1 MLVSMA
7 TFEHLPI
14 RVGGLAEAVTS
25 LGEAL
30 SKVEEVMVF
39 MPAHGILREDR
50 AQTDFSFTPEKYCD
64 FRIFVGERIYP
75 VTVWQTERRGVRI
88 FLFSNE
94 IMEHPS
100 VYEPRAMF
108 IQKMVH
114 FTKAVPGLINIMLKK
129 EDRKPDVIHINDWHC
144 VFAGGLVK
152 KYFNVPFVFTIHRLC
167 RERISVHELNEVN
180 LSELVDPRYLEG
192 DMFNIEKFGGH
203 HCDQL
208 TTVSYSYL
216 NEEWRTFFSTFE
228 GKTTYVW
235 NGTDSTFWN
244 PEFLRYAQKPRDERR
259 KLVLEENGLTDGIMF
274 FNVGRLDTE
283 QKGIDILLQAFEMIM
298 HGGIPGSELLKEKIR
313 LLILGSGD
321 PHLENEARRLERQ
334 FPENMKA
341 LLTYLGRETTREY
354 YGAADF
360 CLIPSNFEPFGLV
373 QLEAMCM
380 GCIPIGSRVGGIND
394 TILDLHDFPE
404 ECTGRLVPPRNPAA
418 LARAMM
424 EMAQMTLDGEQQV
437 MLGKMRRRG
446 REHVIKNFNWDKA
459 AERYIKV
466 YQDKATI
473 KLPFVSYAEP
483 Y

>member
-30 SKVEEVMVF
+30 SKVEDVIVF
-39 MPAHGILREDR
+39 MPAHGILQDGDE
-50 AQTDFSFTPEKYCD
+50 SYSYPPNKYCD
-64 FRIFVGERIYP
+64 FRILVGERVFP
-75 VTVWQTERRGVRI
+75 VTVYQTERNGVRI

-94 IMEHPS
+94 ILDHPS
-100 VYEPRAMF
+100 VYEPREMF

-129 EDRKPDVIHINDWHC
+129 EQRKPDVIHINDWHC

-216 NEEWRTFFSTFE
+216 NEEWHTFFSTFE

-235 NGTDSTFWN
+235 NGTDSSFWN
-244 PEFLRYAQKPRDERR
+244 PEFLKYAQHPRQERR
-259 KLVLEENGLTDGIMF
+259 RLVLKENGLEDGILF

-283 QKGIDILLQAFEMIM
+283 QKGIDILLDAFEMIM
-298 HGGIPGSELLKEKIR
+298 RGDIPESQAIREKIR
-313 LLILGSGD
+313 LIILGSGD
-321 PHLENEARRLERQ
+321 QHLEAATRNLEQRYPQ
-334 FPENMKA
+334 NMKA

-404 ECTGRLVPPRNPAA
+404 ESTGRLVPPRNSAA
-418 LARAMM
+418 LARAMI
-424 EMAQMTLDGEQQV
+424 EMAQLSLGREQE
-437 MLGKMRRRG
+437 LLNKMRQRG
-446 REHVIKNFNWDKA
+446 REHVIQNFNWDKA
-459 AERYIKV
+459 AKRYIKV
-466 YQDKATI
+466 YENKATI
-473 KLPFVSYAEP
+473 KLPFVSYSEP

>member
-25 LGEAL
+25 LGESL
-30 SKVEEVMVF
+30 SKVEDVIVF
-39 MPAHGILREDR
+39 MPAHGILQEGDESYSYPPR
-50 AQTDFSFTPEKYCD
+50 KYCD
-64 FRIFVGERIYP
+64 FRILVGERIFP
-75 VTVWQTERRGVRI
+75 ITVYQTERNGVRI

-94 IMEHPS
+94 VLDHPN
-100 VYEPRAMF
+100 VYEPREMF
-108 IQKMVH
+108 VQKMVH

-129 EDRKPDVIHINDWHC
+129 EQRKPDVIHINDWHC

-152 KYFNVPFVFTIHRLC
+152 KYFNVPFIFTIHRLC

-216 NEEWRTFFSTFE
+216 NEEWHTFFSTFE

-244 PEFLRYAQKPRDERR
+244 PEFLKYAQYPRQERR
-259 KLVLEENGLTDGIMF
+259 KLVLKENGLEDGILF

-283 QKGIDILLQAFEMIM
+283 QKGIDILLDAFEMIM
-298 HGGIPGSELLKEKIR
+298 RGDIPESQGLREKIR
-313 LLILGSGD
+313 LIILGSGD
-321 PHLENEARRLERQ
+321 QHLESATRNLEQRYPQ
-334 FPENMKA
+334 NMKA

-404 ECTGRLVPPRNPAA
+404 ESTGRLVPPRNSAA
-418 LARAMM
+418 LARAMI
-424 EMAQMTLDGEQQV
+424 EMARLS
-437 MLGKMRRRG
+437 LGNERELLNKMRQRG
-446 REHVIKNFNWDKA
+446 REHVIQNFNWDKA
-459 AERYIKV
+459 AARYIKV
-466 YQDKATI
+466 YENKATI
-473 KLPFVSYAEP
+473 KLPFVSYSEP